1 MQQSESNGIQL
12 QSSMMSSLM
21 LFLVL
26 FPFIKQPCNS
36 IYFSRNGLRDL
47 GPQQRYKRF
56 RGRIVV
62 LSIVVLLLYP
72 FLLAWTFIG
81 TLWFKRAKNCVSLSS
96 FVSSEYELVHNMVQ
110 TWNGSNVKNHFQ
122 LPEDGQ
128 KWGFLIWLLFSY
140 CGLVC
145 IACICTGR
153 VSFFSLSSTR
163 EFSFFRTSLLLDK
176 KEGNKIRFSLFVIC
190 VYI

>member
-72 FLLAWTFIG
+72 FLSAWTFIG
-81 TLWFKRAKNCVSLSS
+81 TLWFKRAKNCVS
-96 FVSSEYELVHNMVQ
+96 F
-110 TWNGSNVKNHFQ
+110 
-122 LPEDGQ
+122 
-128 KWGFLIWLLFSY
+128 LLFLPSM
-140 CGLVC
+140 
-145 IACICTGR
+145 
-153 VSFFSLSSTR
+153 S
-163 EFSFFRTSLLLDK
+163 
-176 KEGNKIRFSLFVIC
+176 
-190 VYI
+190 